1 MSEQHLQENKFTYS
15 SNLVIQRESGPR
27 TDEPTGEPESLVGK
41 INPRMMGTKAVKDKP
56 VKSKKE
62 QSLNLGKQVNME
74 IEEGVG
80 MPTYENLLYIPKT
93 KDNRLHYER
102 LLSIVYGLFQEQ
114 SQDVIKSIVDE
125 VLAIMKNDNLKDSEK
140 RQEVEAIIGKLT
152 NELFSDIV
160 LSGKAITD
168 YNPEIT
174 QGNTDE
180 MQLPLNLEEEQDSS
194 DMEEII
200 EEEDDSQE
208 QNEQTIKAKVQ
219 VEETRNKVVDID
231 GFWLQRELQKIYQDP
246 IVAQQM
252 EQTVLDIL
260 KLQTDI
266 ECENQL
272 VLLFGQ
278 DRFDLIRLLHANRH
292 KIFYCTLLSKA
303 QSAEQVEQ
311 IHSQMRQTQEGLQ
324 ILMELQKKK
333 KNDAQFQI
341 IQEENEKQYYE
352 SINITDQDLQGLS
365 KKIVDL
371 EQLQFVSQG
380 HLMSN
385 EKCHLPPHSFK
396 VTKKGYEEI
405 YIPAP
410 KPNVHKD
417 NLIQIGELPEF
428 AQQAFRGFKELNT
441 IQSVVYEKAL
451 LSNENM
457 LICAPTGAGKTNIA
471 LLTMLQ
477 TIGEYYQNGI
487 VDIQKFKIIY
497 IAPMKALVNEMV
509 HNFQNRLEPYNIK
522 VAEVTGDTHLTKH
535 QLNTIQVLIATPEK
549 WDILTRKIQ
558 QNDFISLVRLV
569 IIDEIHLLHDSRGPV
584 IESIIARQLKLM
596 EERQEVVRIVGLS
609 ATLPNYSDVATF
621 IRVKQSGVFF
631 FDNSYRPV
639 PLQQQYIG
647 INEKKPIRRMLL
659 TNEILYE
666 KVIERITKSQILV
679 FVHSRKET
687 VKTAKTLKEMAF
699 SKDELSKF
707 IREESSSKKIL
718 ETVIDK
724 EDIKSADLKELLASG
739 IAIHH
744 AGLCRGDRD
753 LVESLFEK
761 KNIQILISTST
772 LAWGVNL
779 PAHTVIIKGTQIY
792 SPEQG
797 KWIELSPQDILQ
809 MMGRAGRPRYDT
821 SGEGIILTTYQELKY
836 YLSLLNVQLPIES
849 QFVSQLADQLNA
861 EVAQGNIKNLKDGV
875 NWLGYTYLYVRML
888 RNPQLYNIPDY
899 SNDQALIKYRA
910 DLIHSACLLLDK
922 NSLAIYDKKT
932 GNIESTILGK
942 IASNYYIKY
951 PSMQVYNQHLK
962 QNMGMIDIFKV
973 FSLSHEFK
981 LIPIREEEKIELQKL
996 MMSVPVPIKGSPED
1010 STTKINVLLQGYISR
1025 LKLEGYALN
1034 SDMVYIMQSAG
1045 RIMRALYEICL
1056 QKEWAQSA
1064 LQCLQLSKMIEKRMW
1079 SCMTPLRQFKGL
1091 PDDLLR
1097 RIEKKEGIT
1106 WEHLYAMSS
1115 QQLGEL
1121 IRYQNQNM
1129 TKLIHKYIHKFPKIE
1144 IQAFAQPITRSC
1156 LRIDLHLSCDFQWD
1170 EKIHG
1175 RQEPFHIFVLDSDG
1189 EKILYHEMFLMKQKN
1204 QEMEFTLTV
1213 ALFEVMHPIYYIK
1226 VISDKWISCESE
1238 QPIPF
1243 KNLILPEPFNR
1254 CTDLL
1259 QLTLLSIDQIKH
1271 QQIENILAKKILQN
1285 RYFDQI
1291 QTQVFQQIYQS
1302 NDNIFIG
1309 SSTYQSKSILPILA
1323 ILQMTN
1329 IQKGYKA
1336 IYVSSIQTNCDIKY
1350 NQFLQIF
1357 NKTMSLKIG
1366 KLSGQTQSDNK
1377 ILEQCDIIV
1386 SNAINWDII
1395 SRRWRAKKGF
1405 KDIRVFIA
1413 DDLHTL
1419 GQSGSVLEVI
1429 VSRMRM
1435 ISMEIPFRVVGLS
1448 LSVADYKEMSDWIGS
1463 KHTFNFQPIVRPN
1476 NIQIQIQSFDQCQ
1489 RPLRI
1494 QAMIKSLKTN
1504 LSNTDLNIIYV
1515 SDRKLARV
1523 CALELM
1529 INNNNSLS
1537 GFTIKED
1544 QYLQHTLQAS
1554 VGFLYEC
1561 MDPQDESE
1569 VLRFISSGELRVV
1582 VVTYKLAL
1590 YYNLKGKVFILDNQ
1604 KYDGIDKRYVDYTIA
1619 EMLEMIEST
1628 TSQCHILTY
1637 SPKKEYYQ
1645 KFLYEP
1651 MPIESHLNHNLAN
1664 HLNAEI
1670 VAKNIHN
1677 TQDCIDWI
1685 TWTFMYR
1692 RLTQNPNYYSLHEI
1706 NGVAINNY
1714 LSELIETTI
1723 DELHESKCIAV
1734 EEDNELEAI
1743 NSGIIANYYYINIE
1757 TVKNFSDKINANSK
1771 LRDLLFILSEAK
1783 EFEVLNIRNGE
1794 EILLAQLL
1802 QKIPFQPINVKLNEP
1817 NTKAL
1822 ILLQAYFS
1830 RIKLNSDLKS
1840 DLTILELAIRLSTA
1854 MVDIASSNLWLKPA
1868 IISMQICQMI
1878 VQSLWKDEDSVLLQ
1892 LPHFNKNTIEQ
1903 LKSMKVSDWA
1913 DFFDMDE
1920 SDRTQVLNQ
1929 FTQQQIDDIAQA
1941 GNRLPSV
1948 EISDIIAEEE
1958 IVQGDIFHVQVVLS
1972 RQDNIYTDY
1981 VIAPHYPKQKEE
1993 QWWVL
1998 CADRNTNRLFGN
2010 KKVSFQQSIKVDLRF
2025 QAPEAG
2031 DYDLTIYA
2039 ICDSYIGVD
2048 TTSQFQLK
2056 VNPIIEQ
2063 EQEQ

>member
-1 MSEQHLQENKFTYS
+1 MSEQHLQESKFTYS
-15 SNLVIQRESGPR
+15 SNLVVQREHGVR
-27 TDEPTGEPESLVGK
+27 TDEPSGEPESLVGK
-41 INPRMMGTKAVKDKP
+41 INPRLMGTKAIREKP
-56 VKSKKE
+56 TKG
-62 QSLNLGKQVNME
+62 NKQQGLKLDRQVDIE
-74 IEEGVG
+74 VEEGIG

-93 KDNRLHYER
+93 KDNRLHYEK
-102 LLSIVYGLFQEQ
+102 LLAIVYGLFQEQ

-125 VLAIMKNDNLKDSEK
+125 VLAIMKSENLKDSEK
-140 RQEVEAIIGKLT
+140 RQEVEAIIGKLS

-160 LSGKAITD
+160 LSTKAITD
-168 YNPEIT
+168 YQPEVGSK
-174 QGNTDE
+174 GNDE
-180 MQLPLNLEEEQDSS
+180 MDLPLNLEEEQESS
-194 DMEEII
+194 DVDQII
-200 EEEDDSQE
+200 EEEDEWEE
-208 QNEQTIKAKVQ
+208 QNEQAIKTKFQ
-219 VEETRNKVVDID
+219 EEQNRNKLLDID
-231 GFWLQRELQKIYQDP
+231 GFWLQRELQKIYKDP
-246 IVAQQM
+246 IQAQQM
-252 EQTVLDIL
+252 EQTVLDII
-260 KLQTDI
+260 KLQSDI

-272 VLLFGQ
+272 VQLFGQ
-278 DRFDLIRLLHANRH
+278 EKFDLIRLLHQNRC
-292 KIFYCTLLSKA
+292 KIYFCTLLSRA
-303 QSAEQVEQ
+303 QHVEQ
-311 IHSQMRQTQEGLQ
+311 IQQIHQQMEQTQEGMRLLIELKKQNKYNKNTTQLQ
-324 ILMELQKKK
+324 ITQE
-333 KNDAQFQI
+333 DIEQF
-341 IQEENEKQYYE
+341 ENI
-352 SINITDQDLQGLS
+352 SIVDQDLQGIS
-365 KKIVDL
+365 KKVIDL
-371 EQLQFVSQG
+371 EQLQFISQG

-385 EKCHLPPHSFK
+385 EKCHLPPRSLK
-396 VTKKGYEEI
+396 VSKKGYEEI

-410 KPNVHKD
+410 KCNIRKST
-417 NLIQIGELPEF
+417 LIQINEMPEF

-441 IQSVVYEKAL
+441 IQSIVYETAL
-451 LSNENM
+451 LSDENM
-457 LICAPTGAGKTNIA
+457 LICAPTGAGKTNVA

-477 TIGEYYQNGI
+477 TIGQYYEHGI

-535 QLNTIQVLIATPEK
+535 QLNAIQVLIATPEK
-549 WDILTRKIQ
+549 WDILTRKTQ
-558 QNDFISLVRLV
+558 QNDFIQLVRLV

-584 IESIIARQLKLM
+584 IESIIARTLKSM
-596 EERQEVVRIVGLS
+596 EERQEYVRIVGLS
-609 ATLPNYSDVATF
+609 ATLPNYADVATF

-631 FDNSYRPV
+631 FDNSFRPV

-647 INEKKPIRRMLL
+647 INEMKPIRRMLL
-659 TNEILYE
+659 MNEVLYE

-699 SKDELSKF
+699 SKDELSNF
-707 IREESSSKKIL
+707 IKEESSSKKIL
-718 ETVIDK
+718 ETVIAQ
-724 EDIKSADLKELLASG
+724 EDIKSLDLKELLASG
-739 IAIHH
+739 IGIHH

-761 KNIQILISTST
+761 KNLQILISTST

-836 YLSLLNVQLPIES
+836 YLSLLNMQLPIES
-849 QFVSQLADQLNA
+849 QFITQLADQLNA

-875 NWLGYTYLYVRML
+875 NWLAYTYLYVRML
-888 RNPQLYNIPDY
+888 RNPTLYNIPDFN
-899 SNDQALIKYRA
+899 NDQYLIKYRA
-910 DLIHSACLLLDK
+910 DLLHSASLLLDK
-922 NSLAIYDKKT
+922 NNLITYDKKT
-932 GNIESTILGK
+932 GNLESTILGK

-951 PSMQVYNQHLK
+951 PSMQIYNQHLK

-973 FSLSHEFK
+973 FSLSYEFK
-981 LIPIREEEKIELQKL
+981 LIPIREEEKIELSKL

-1010 STTKINVLLQGYISR
+1010 PSTKINVLLQAYISR

-1034 SDMVYIMQSAG
+1034 SDMVYITQSAG

-1056 QKEWAQSA
+1056 HKEWAQSS

-1079 SCMTPLRQFKGL
+1079 NCMTPLRQFKGL

-1156 LRIDLHLSCDFQWD
+1156 LRIDLMLSCDFQWD
-1170 EKIHG
+1170 EKLHG
-1175 RQEPFHIFVLDSDG
+1175 RQEPFHIFVLDSDA
-1189 EKILYHEMFLMKQKN
+1189 EKILYHELFLMKQKN
-1204 QEMEFTLTV
+1204 QEMQFTLTV
-1213 ALFEVMHPIYYIK
+1213 ALFDVMHPIYYIK
-1226 VISDKWISCESE
+1226 VISDKWISCETE

-1243 KNLILPEPFNR
+1243 KNLILPQPFNR
-1254 CTDLL
+1254 CTELL

-1271 QQIENILAKKILQN
+1271 SQIENILAKKIMHN

-1291 QTQVFQQIYQS
+1291 QTQVFQNLYQS
-1302 NDNIFIG
+1302 NDNIYIG
-1309 SSTYQSKSILPILA
+1309 SSTYQSKSILPFLA
-1323 ILQMTN
+1323 ILQMIN
-1329 IQKGYKA
+1329 NFKGFKA
-1336 IYVSSIQTNCDIKY
+1336 IYISSINCEVKF
-1350 NQFLQIF
+1350 NQFIQLF
-1357 NKTMSLKIG
+1357 TKTLSLKIG
-1366 KLSGQTQSDNK
+1366 QLTGQFQTDNK
-1377 ILEQCDIIV
+1377 ILEQSDIII
-1386 SNAINWDII
+1386 SNPVNWDIM
-1395 SRRWRAKKGF
+1395 SRRWRSKKGF
-1405 KDIRVFIA
+1405 KSIRLLIA

-1419 GQSGSVLEVI
+1419 NQSGSVMEVV

-1435 ISMEIPFRVVGLS
+1435 ISMEIPFRIVGLS
-1448 LSVADYKEMSDWIGS
+1448 LSVADYKEMSEWLGS
-1463 KHTFNFQPIVRPN
+1463 KHTFNFSPVIRPN
-1476 NIQIQIQSFDQCQ
+1476 NIQIQISSFDQCQ

-1494 QAMIKSLKTN
+1494 QAMIKQLKTS
-1504 LSNTDLNIIYV
+1504 LSPSELNIIYV
-1515 SDRKLARV
+1515 SDRKQARV

-1529 INNNNSLS
+1529 INNDYQLS
-1537 GFTIKED
+1537 GFQIKED

-1569 VLRFISSGELRVV
+1569 VLKFIQLNELKIVV
-1582 VVTYKLAL
+1582 LPYKQAL
-1590 YYNLKGKVFILDNQ
+1590 HYNLKGYVFILDNQ
-1604 KYDGIDKRYVDYTIA
+1604 KYDGIEKRYVDYTIA
-1619 EMLEMIEST
+1619 EMLEMVEST
-1628 TSQCHILTY
+1628 TTQCHILTY
-1637 SPKKEYYQ
+1637 TPRKEYYK

-1651 MPIESHLNHNLAN
+1651 MPIESHLNHHLAN

-1692 RLTQNPNYYSLHEI
+1692 RLTQNPNYYNLHEV

-1743 NSGIIANYYYINIE
+1743 NSGIIANYYYINVE
-1757 TVKNFSDKINANSK
+1757 TVKNFSDKINSNSK

-1794 EILLAQLL
+1794 ENLLAQLL
-1802 QKIPFQPINVKLNEP
+1802 SKIPYQPTNPKLNEP

-1822 ILLQAYFS
+1822 ILLQAHLS

-1840 DLTILELAIRLSTA
+1840 DLNILELAIRLSTA

-1868 IISMQICQMI
+1868 ILSMQICQMI
-1878 VQSLWKDEDSVLLQ
+1878 VQSLWIDQDSVLLQ
-1892 LPHFNKNTIEQ
+1892 LPYFDQNTIQ
-1903 LKSMKVSDWA
+1903 ILKERNVQDWA
-1913 DFFDMDE
+1913 DFFDMQE
-1920 SDRTQVLNQ
+1920 SDRTLILSNFASSQVEE
-1929 FTQQQIDDIAQA
+1929 IAQA
-1941 GNRLPSV
+1941 GNRIPSV
-1948 EISDIIAEEE
+1948 EITDIISDPQV
-1958 IVQGDIFHVQVVLS
+1958 IQGEVFHVQVILT

-1981 VIAPHYPKQKEE
+1981 VIAPNYPKPKEE

-1998 CADRNTNRLFGN
+1998 CADRKSNRLFGN
-2010 KKVSFQQSIKVDLRF
+2010 KKVSFQTNIKVDLRF

-2048 TTSQFQLK
+2048 TTSQFRLT
-2056 VNPIIEQ
+2056 VSPIIEQ